1 MRFATI
7 ATVVALFV
15 TYAAAASFHARTP
28 QTCYPDTCVCNED
41 GCSAGPACCANGS
54 CPC

>member
-1 MRFATI
+1 MRFTVLLVALF
-7 ATVVALFV
+7 ATVVAGSSIQ
-15 TYAAAASFHARTP
+15 AK
-28 QTCYPDTCVCNED
+28 CYPDTCVCNED

>member
-1 MRFATI
+1 MRFAVI
-7 ATVVALFV
+7 ATVVALFA
-15 TYAAAASFHARTP
+15 TFAAGSSIQAR
-28 QTCYPDTCVCNED
+28 CFPDTCVCNED

>member
-1 MRFATI
+1 MRFAFV
-7 ATVVALFV
+7 AVVIALFA
-15 TYAAAASFHARTP
+15 TAASASSIQAR
-28 QTCYPDTCVCNED
+28 CFPDTCVCNED